1 MLLLKSHQ
9 KAKLCL
15 TIYTLTRQFTV
26 KTCIFECVF
35 TINREFKMINK
46 TTKDKIQALHLQ
58 YLSLAK
64 DNESVLKE
72 ITLAEI
78 PEMVYNSNAIE
89 NSTLSL
95 EDTEKILAGGNLE
108 RKVNVR
114 EVYEAKNLAKL
125 TESLLETNK
134 SRLNIKLIL
143 SLHKTLLTNI
153 DDTIAGRFRVGKE
166 WVRVGNHLGAN
177 PKFVPTLM
185 QELVDNYN
193 QNKISNFIDAVAHF
207 HAEFETI
214 HPFVDGNGR
223 MGRALINLQLVHL
236 GFPPII
242 IQNKSKHTEYYPLFT
257 QYQSTMKFG
266 DFTELFALQLQESM
280 HKRIT
285 ILTAKKIIP
294 LALWASQKGV
304 KPNVAANKAKRQTIP
319 AFRLR
324 EKWMIAEEFTS
335 PINS

>member
-1 MLLLKSHQ
+1 
-9 KAKLCL
+9 
-15 TIYTLTRQFTV
+15 
-26 KTCIFECVF
+26 
-35 TINREFKMINK
+35 MINQ
-46 TTKDKIQALHLQ
+46 TTKDKIELLHRQ
-58 YLSLAK
+58 YLNLAK
-64 DNESVLKE
+64 GNESVLKE

-78 PEMVYNSNAIE
+78 PELVYHSNAIE

-95 EDTEKILAGGNLE
+95 EDTEKILAEGSIA

-125 TESLLETNK
+125 TESLLEKNN
-134 SRLNIKLIL
+134 SLLHIKLIL
-143 SLHKTLLTNI
+143 SLHKSLLNNI
-153 DDTIAGRFRVGKE
+153 DDTIAGRFRIGKE

-177 PKFVPTLM
+177 PQFVPILM

-193 QNKISNFIDAVAHF
+193 QNKISYFLDAVAHF

-223 MGRALINLQLVHL
+223 MGRVIINLQLMNL

-242 IQNKSKHTEYYPLFT
+242 IQNKSKHTEYYTLFT
-257 QYQSTMKFG
+257 QYQSTIKFG
-266 DFTELFALQLQESM
+266 GFTELFALLLQESL
-280 HKRIT
+280 HKRIS
-285 ILTAKKIIP
+285 ILSAKRIIP
-294 LALWASQKGV
+294 LTRWASQKGV

-324 EKWMIAEEFTS
+324 EKWMISEEFTPS
-335 PINS
+335 K

>member
-1 MLLLKSHQ
+1 M
-9 KAKLCL
+9 
-15 TIYTLTRQFTV
+15 
-26 KTCIFECVF
+26 
-35 TINREFKMINK
+35 
-46 TTKDKIQALHLQ
+46 LHL
-58 YLSLAK
+58 
-64 DNESVLKE
+64 
-72 ITLAEI
+72 
-78 PEMVYNSNAIE
+78 
-89 NSTLSL
+89 
-95 EDTEKILAGGNLE
+95 
-108 RKVNVR
+108 
-114 EVYEAKNLAKL
+114 
-125 TESLLETNK
+125 
-134 SRLNIKLIL
+134 KLIL
-143 SLHKTLLTNI
+143 SLHKTLLTDI
-153 DDTIAGRFRVGKE
+153 DDIIAGRFRTGKE

-177 PKFVPTLM
+177 PQFVPALM

-193 QNKISNFIDAVAHF
+193 QHKISYFLEAVAHF

-223 MGRALINLQLVHL
+223 MGRVLINLQLMNL

-242 IQNKSKHTEYYPLFT
+242 IQNKSKHTEYYTLFT
-257 QYQSTMKFG
+257 QYQSTFKFG
-266 DFTELFALQLQESM
+266 GFTELFALLLQESL

-335 PINS
+335 SN

>member
-1 MLLLKSHQ
+1 
-9 KAKLCL
+9 
-15 TIYTLTRQFTV
+15 
-26 KTCIFECVF
+26 
-35 TINREFKMINK
+35 MINQ
-46 TTKDKIQALHLQ
+46 TTKDKIELLHQ
-58 YLSLAK
+58 RYLSLAK
-64 DNESVLKE
+64 GNDSILKE

-89 NSTLSL
+89 NSTLTL
-95 EDTEKILAGGNLE
+95 EDTEKILSGGSLA

-125 TESLLETNK
+125 TETFLEKNSSL
-134 SRLNIKLIL
+134 LNIKLIL
-143 SLHKTLLTNI
+143 NLQKTLLNNI
-153 DDTIAGRFRVGKE
+153 DDTIAGRFRSGKE

-177 PKFVPTLM
+177 PQFVPALI
-185 QELVDNYN
+185 QELLDNYN
-193 QNKISNFIDAVAHF
+193 QHKMSYFLDAVAHF

-223 MGRALINLQLVHL
+223 MGRVLINLQLMNE

-266 DFTELFALQLQESM
+266 GFTELFALLLQETL

-294 LALWASQKGV
+294 LAMWAKQNGI
-304 KPNVAANKAKRQTIP
+304 KPNIAANKAKRQTIP
-319 AFRLR
+319 AFRMR
-324 EKWMIAEEFTS
+324 EKWMIAEEFIPTETKS
-335 PINS
+335 

>member
-1 MLLLKSHQ
+1 
-9 KAKLCL
+9 
-15 TIYTLTRQFTV
+15 
-26 KTCIFECVF
+26 
-35 TINREFKMINK
+35 
-46 TTKDKIQALHLQ
+46 LHHQ
-58 YLSLAK
+58 YLNLAK
-64 DNESVLKE
+64 GNESVLRE

-78 PEMVYNSNAIE
+78 PELVYNSNAIE

-95 EDTEKILAGGNLE
+95 EDTEKILAGGSIA

-125 TESLLETNK
+125 TESLLKKNK
-134 SRLNIKLIL
+134 SIINIKFIL

-153 DDTIAGRFRVGKE
+153 DDTIAGRFRIGKE

-177 PKFVPTLM
+177 PQFVPTLM

-193 QNKISNFIDAVAHF
+193 QNKISYFLDAVAHF

-223 MGRALINLQLVHL
+223 MGRVIINLQLMNL
-236 GFPPII
+236 GYPPII
-242 IQNKSKHTEYYPLFT
+242 IQNKSKHTEYYTLFT
-257 QYQSTMKFG
+257 QYQSTIKFG
-266 DFTELFALQLQESM
+266 GFTELFALLLQESL
-280 HKRIT
+280 HKRIS
-285 ILTAKKIIP
+285 ILSAKRIIP
-294 LALWASQKGV
+294 LARWASQKGV

-324 EKWMIAEEFTS
+324 EKWMIAEEYTS
-335 PINS
+335 S

>member
-1 MLLLKSHQ
+1 MQ
-9 KAKLCL
+9 NQ
-15 TIYTLTRQFTV
+15 I
-26 KTCIFECVF
+26 
-35 TINREFKMINK
+35 MINQ
-46 TTKDKIQALHLQ
+46 TTKDKIEVLHQ
-58 YLSLAK
+58 RYLSLANGN
-64 DNESVLKE
+64 DSILKE

-95 EDTEKILAGGNLE
+95 EDTEKILSGGSLA

-114 EVYEAKNLAKL
+114 EVFEAKNLAKL
-125 TESLLETNK
+125 TETFLEKNSSL
-134 SRLNIKLIL
+134 LNIKLIL
-143 SLHKTLLTNI
+143 NLHKTLLTNI
-153 DDTIAGRFRVGKE
+153 DDTIAGRFRSGKE
-166 WVRVGNHLGAN
+166 WVRVGNYLGAN
-177 PKFVPTLM
+177 PQFVPALI
-185 QELVDNYN
+185 QELLDNYN
-193 QNKISNFIDAVAHF
+193 QHKISYFLDAVAHF

-223 MGRALINLQLVHL
+223 MGRVLINLQLMNE

-266 DFTELFALQLQESM
+266 GFTELFALLLQETL

-294 LALWASQKGV
+294 LAMWAKQNGI
-304 KPNVAANKAKRQTIP
+304 KPNIAANKAKRQTIP
-319 AFRLR
+319 AFRMR
-324 EKWMIAEEFTS
+324 EKWVIAEEFIPTETKS
-335 PINS
+335 

>member
-1 MLLLKSHQ
+1 
-9 KAKLCL
+9 
-15 TIYTLTRQFTV
+15 
-26 KTCIFECVF
+26 
-35 TINREFKMINK
+35 MINQ
-46 TTKDKIQALHLQ
+46 TTKNKIEALHQQ
-58 YLSLAK
+58 YINLATG
-64 DNESVLKE
+64 NEPLLKE
-72 ITLAEI
+72 IALAEI

-95 EDTEKILAGGNLE
+95 EDTEKILAGSSLE

-114 EVYEAKNLAKL
+114 EVYEAKNLAIL
-125 TESLLETNK
+125 AETLLEKNK
-134 SRLNIKLIL
+134 SKFNIKLIL
-143 SLHKTLLTNI
+143 GLHKTLLTHI
-153 DDTIAGRFRVGKE
+153 DDKIAGRFRSGKE

-177 PKFVPTLM
+177 PQFVVTLI

-193 QNKISNFIDAVAHF
+193 QNKTSYFLDAIAHF

-223 MGRALINLQLVHL
+223 MGRLLINLQLMNA
-236 GFPPII
+236 GYPPII
-242 IQNKSKHTEYYPLFT
+242 IQNKSKNTEYYPLFP

-266 DFTELFALQLQESM
+266 GFTQLFASLMQETL

-294 LALWASQKGV
+294 VSIWASQNAI

-319 AFRLR
+319 AFRMR
-324 EKWMIAEEFTS
+324 EKWMIAEEFKPTKQ
-335 PINS
+335 

>member
-1 MLLLKSHQ
+1 MQ
-9 KAKLCL
+9 NQ
-15 TIYTLTRQFTV
+15 I
-26 KTCIFECVF
+26 
-35 TINREFKMINK
+35 MINQ
-46 TTKDKIQALHLQ
+46 TTKDKIELLHQ
-58 YLSLAK
+58 RYLSLAK
-64 DNESVLKE
+64 GNDSILKE

-95 EDTEKILAGGNLE
+95 EDTEKILSGGSLA

-125 TESLLETNK
+125 TETLLEKN
-134 SRLNIKLIL
+134 SSLLNIKLIL
-143 SLHKTLLTNI
+143 NLHKTLLTNI
-153 DDTIAGRFRVGKE
+153 DDTIAGRFRSGKE

-177 PKFVPTLM
+177 PQFVPALI
-185 QELVDNYN
+185 QELLDNYN
-193 QNKISNFIDAVAHF
+193 QHKISYFLDAVAHF

-223 MGRALINLQLVHL
+223 MGRVLINLQLMNK

-266 DFTELFALQLQESM
+266 GFTELFALLLQETL

-294 LALWASQKGV
+294 LAIWAKQNGI
-304 KPNVAANKAKRQTIP
+304 KPNIAANKAKRQTIA
-319 AFRLR
+319 AFRMR
-324 EKWMIAEEFTS
+324 EKWMIAEEFIPTETK
-335 PINS
+335 I

>member
-1 MLLLKSHQ
+1 
-9 KAKLCL
+9 
-15 TIYTLTRQFTV
+15 
-26 KTCIFECVF
+26 
-35 TINREFKMINK
+35 MINQ
-46 TTKDKIQALHLQ
+46 TTKNKIEALHQQ
-58 YLSLAK
+58 YINLATG
-64 DNESVLKE
+64 NEPLLKE
-72 ITLAEI
+72 IALAEI

-95 EDTEKILAGGNLE
+95 EDTEKILAGSSLE

-114 EVYEAKNLAKL
+114 EVYEAKNLAIL
-125 TESLLETNK
+125 TETLLEKNK
-134 SRLNIKLIL
+134 SKFNIKLIL
-143 SLHKTLLTNI
+143 GLHKTLLTHI
-153 DDTIAGRFRVGKE
+153 DDKIAGRFRSGKE

-177 PKFVPTLM
+177 PQFVVTII

-193 QNKISNFIDAVAHF
+193 QNKTSYFLDAIAHF

-223 MGRALINLQLVHL
+223 MGRLLINLQLMNA
-236 GFPPII
+236 GYPPII
-242 IQNKSKHTEYYPLFT
+242 IQNKSKNTEYYPLFP

-266 DFTELFALQLQESM
+266 GFTQLFASLMQETL

-294 LALWASQKGV
+294 VSIWASQNAI

-319 AFRLR
+319 AFRMR
-324 EKWMIAEEFTS
+324 EKWMIAEEFKPTKQ
-335 PINS
+335 